1 MIKKTGLSFV
11 ILLLQVCCYA
21 IPADSTY
28 YSGGD
33 KLVSYTGRIDF
44 SEKKAP
50 KFWASGAYLQIK
62 FKGTYCIAL
71 IDDQVRWDKI
81 HNYIEIVIDDSITRR
96 IQLKEKSNRLV
107 LAENLPAGNH
117 TITIAKNSEAENG
130 YIQVRGIICTKLIA
144 TGKKKKRKIECI
156 GDSITCGAASDESEI
171 PCGKGDWH
179 DQHNAWLAYGP
190 RTARNLNAQWHLS
203 SVSGIGL
210 IHSCCNKT
218 MVMPEVYDKINIP
231 GDSLPWN
238 FNNYQ
243 PDVVTI
249 CLGQNDGIQD
259 STAFCNAY
267 IDFAQRLRSY
277 YPKTTLIFLT
287 SPMASPELKKVLT
300 NYTTAV
306 RDYFLNKGDKR
317 VGSYVFKGRYTNGC
331 GSHPSVAE
339 HGQIAAELTAYLQ
352 QRMNW
357 K

>member
-1 MIKKTGLSFV
+1 
-11 ILLLQVCCYA
+11 
-21 IPADSTY
+21 
-28 YSGGD
+28 
-33 KLVSYTGRIDF
+33 
-44 SEKKAP
+44 
-50 KFWASGAYLQIK
+50 
-62 FKGTYCIAL
+62 
-71 IDDQVRWDKI
+71 
-81 HNYIEIVIDDSITRR
+81 
-96 IQLKEKSNRLV
+96 
-107 LAENLPAGNH
+107 
-117 TITIAKNSEAENG
+117 
-130 YIQVRGIICTKLIA
+130 
-144 TGKKKKRKIECI
+144 
-156 GDSITCGAASDESEI
+156 
-171 PCGKGDWH
+171 
-179 DQHNAWLAYGP
+179 
-190 RTARNLNAQWHLS
+190 
-203 SVSGIGL
+203 
-210 IHSCCNKT
+210 
-218 MVMPEVYDKINIP
+218 MPEVYDKINIP